1 MKNHSLG
8 DWSIGQTRAIF
19 EYDENQYDK
28 EREELEKI
36 ALMELK
42 MGVRDE
48 VTEFSSEIYKLNMI
62 DSDAYDF
69 MEQQAI
75 QANIDKEVFNLA
87 AIAEDGEEVDDA
99 VDYM

>member
-69 MEQQAI
+69 IEQQAI